1 MDSEAKLP
9 PAEAEQQPN
18 DKAKFKPMKCLSPLD
33 HGSLG
38 IIDQNANT
46 SNHVLFEQIQ
56 VRVVVM
62 TRVA

>member
-1 MDSEAKLP
+1 MASEAEKQP
-9 PAEAEQQPN
+9 KDEAN
-18 DKAKFKPMKCLSPLD
+18 FKTMKCLSPLD

-56 VRVVVM
+56 VRVDVM
-62 TRVA
+62 TCIA

>member
-1 MDSEAKLP
+1 MAS
-9 PAEAEQQPN
+9 EAEQQPKDEAN
-18 DKAKFKPMKCLSPLD
+18 FKTKPMKCLSPLD

-62 TRVA
+62 TCIA